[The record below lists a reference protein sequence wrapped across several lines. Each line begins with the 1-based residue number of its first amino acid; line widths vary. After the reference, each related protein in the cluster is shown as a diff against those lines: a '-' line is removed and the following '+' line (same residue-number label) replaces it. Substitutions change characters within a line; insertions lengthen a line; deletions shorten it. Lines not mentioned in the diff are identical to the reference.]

1 MCPTGKREGLMT
13 GDEYEDRARRLWQLK
28 PVWVIYAVLL
38 GLVGVGMVL
47 ETVSEH
53 AHLLWFIFFLA
64 PFTLLYCIPFGLG
77 VGILVQRLVWYTQD
91 YGHRFVA
98 LGTALVAVA
107 MLLAWGPAVVRHK
120 DIIYVLAILWPIVAS
135 GLAMLIG
142 MYFIRADEYEESVRF
157 YEEHPDLFE
166 GVEAAADERANDAD
180 INTVPSSDMSA
191 LAADE
196 LAADAAKSDKSIGT
210 KAEGDAP
217 DDTTLYDDAAPG
229 DVAED
234 DAATDDVAPGYVA
247 EDDAVADDVAI
258 PSAEPSTTEAEGSRA
273 ASLPQENPSSSEEPV
288 RDHDDDLNDGEDQ
301 GYKAGLDGE
310 EDLGHDEALNSTDA
324 MASDQE
330 SEDETGPLEYP
341 DFLKSFVGTAR
352 HIRLSADV
360 PPDDTVAISSGK
372 HQQTSKDSMQDE

>member
-1 MCPTGKREGLMT
+1 MT

-191 LAADE
+191 LAAD
-196 LAADAAKSDKSIGT
+196 
-210 KAEGDAP
+210 
-217 DDTTLYDDAAPG
+217 
-229 DVAED
+229 
-234 DAATDDVAPGYVA
+234 
-247 EDDAVADDVAI
+247 
-258 PSAEPSTTEAEGSRA
+258 
-273 ASLPQENPSSSEEPV
+273 
-288 RDHDDDLNDGEDQ
+288 
-301 GYKAGLDGE
+301 
-310 EDLGHDEALNSTDA
+310 
-324 MASDQE
+324 
-330 SEDETGPLEYP
+330 
-341 DFLKSFVGTAR
+341 
-352 HIRLSADV
+352 
-360 PPDDTVAISSGK
+360 
-372 HQQTSKDSMQDE
+372 